1 MVVKDGKEITDALF
15 LLPHAAR
22 RAADHAA
29 DVPHVASLYAHARL
43 RSSSA
48 PHNHRTA
55 HTLPT
60 HTLLNLYLLF
70 RKVAISATPP
80 TPLAR

>member
-1 MVVKDGKEITDALF
+1 M
-15 LLPHAAR
+15 
-22 RAADHAA
+22 
-29 DVPHVASLYAHARL
+29 
-43 RSSSA
+43 RSSSCRTPLDAPQTMPQTFRTLLLYTRTLGSA